1 MYAQRR
7 QHNTDKTK
15 RCVIRTL
22 RGRVLRVGFNQ
33 VANQSI
39 TQSVDQLSTQSM
51 NESIIQIKSLA
62 ARNRC
67 SGVPRS
73 HLALEITARG
83 ARPFFAFATT
93 LANAAPA
100 LALGAAARASVVGFD
115 NTFAFPAESLSKSLS
130 KSLCFELCIASSCAL
145 RDSTGTVRCHMR
157 I

>member
-1 MYAQRR
+1 MQQNPY
-7 QHNTDKTK
+7 NTMG
-15 RCVIRTL
+15 CVYWFIWIFW
-22 RGRVLRVGFNQ
+22 GRVLRVGFNQ

-39 TQSVDQLSTQSM
+39 TQSIDQLSTQSM

-115 NTFAFPAESLSKSLS
+115 NTFAFLAESLSKSLS
-130 KSLCFELCIASSCAL
+130 NSLCFELCIASRCAL
-145 RDSTGTVRCHMR
+145 CDSTGTVRCHMR